1 MASLTPDIR
10 RLRAF
15 EKVTLQPGET
25 RTVSLQLRAD
35 DLSFVDMHDNWVLEP
50 GDFCLSIADQ
60 HVIVTAIE

>member
-1 MASLTPDIR
+1 
-10 RLRAF
+10 
-15 EKVTLQPGET
+15 LQPGET